1 MSFVSTPHEH
11 ASIAQWKDHLR
22 GLMLDD
28 IRKPVISM
36 AIKRARQHLDKIIEL
51 DNRGKYPNERQKNES
66 PTPDPETSGASEPRE
81 SKPDSRD
88 FLLGE

>member
-1 MSFVSTPHEH
+1 MFVSTPHEH

-22 GLMLDD
+22 GLLLDD
-28 IRKPVISM
+28 VRKPVISM
-36 AIKRARQHLDKIIEL
+36 AIKRARQHLDKIIKL
-51 DNRGKYPNERQKNES
+51 DNRGKEDECKENES
-66 PTPDPETSGASEPRE
+66 PTPDPETSGSIEPRE